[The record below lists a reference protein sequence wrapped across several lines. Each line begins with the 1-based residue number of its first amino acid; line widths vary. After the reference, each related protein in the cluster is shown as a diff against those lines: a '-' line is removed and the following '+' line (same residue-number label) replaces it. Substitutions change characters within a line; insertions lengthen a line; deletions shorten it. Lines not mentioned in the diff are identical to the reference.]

1 VLYDTTNYEEFG
13 SYETVCEC
21 GTAITAYPWNSQSE
35 LSGWSIDP
43 SFGVQVNASSG
54 CLYGLRGY
62 STTALSPDFA
72 PSGLALTA
80 LLSPPAIQRI
90 VAVSGS
96 NVLQDRYAS
105 GALADILTSGIAD
118 NHPELVHVGAG
129 GHHLGLVWQR
139 SNDICITTGTGA
151 PGLGGWPN
159 TVQTVALNRKKPT
172 ACMIVPTHD
181 VGVAYIDGS
190 DALFARAAWANGSY
204 VLGTET
210 IISSGDVADER
221 GQLLQTPGG
230 VLLYVYRDSNAAV
243 VIKESSNAGK
253 TWS

>member
-1 VLYDTTNYEEFG
+1 
-13 SYETVCEC
+13 
-21 GTAITAYPWNSQSE
+21 
-35 LSGWSIDP
+35 
-43 SFGVQVNASSG
+43 
-54 CLYGLRGY
+54 
-62 STTALSPDFA
+62 
-72 PSGLALTA
+72 
-80 LLSPPAIQRI
+80 
-90 VAVSGS
+90 
-96 NVLQDRYAS
+96 
-105 GALADILTSGIAD
+105 
-118 NHPELVHVGAG
+118 
-129 GHHLGLVWQR
+129 
-139 SNDICITTGTGA
+139 
-151 PGLGGWPN
+151 
-159 TVQTVALNRKKPT
+159 VQTVALNRKKPT